1 VSHPADNT
9 SETEREEDFFRSTYQ
24 RLVAIMVALAFLTV
38 PAMWIWYGRMMA
50 LVFFLGSAIAVIN
63 FYWLRRSIEAM
74 GSRLESTG
82 RPPSRAGIILRF
94 LLRYLLIAAAAYAIL
109 KSTASSLNGLFFGL
123 SLPVGAILIE
133 AVYQLFEAL
142 RTRTL
147 NPRT

>member
-1 VSHPADNT
+1 VTLPGDST
-9 SETEREEDFFRSTYQ
+9 SQSEENFFTSTYQ
-24 RLVAIMVALAFLTV
+24 RLVAIMLALALV
-38 PAMWIWYGRMMA
+38 SLPAVWIWYGRTMA
-50 LVFFLGSAIAVIN
+50 LVFFLGSAIGLVN

-74 GSRLESTG
+74 GARLESTA
-82 RPPSRAGIILRF
+82 RPPSRAGVIVRF

-109 KSTASSLNGLFFGL
+109 KSTASSLNGLFLGL

-133 AVYQLFEAL
+133 AVYQLFAAF